1 MDGGFVVRPVLRIF
15 EALERWAIIEG
26 MNKKNGIPDADL
38 ILFDLDNTIY
48 PKDLGLWRLIDGR
61 IRAYVSRELN
71 LSPEEAAVVQKR
83 YWQLYGTTI
92 IGLMNEHDV
101 DPEPYLAYVHDV
113 DVGKHLSPNA
123 ELQQV
128 LSALPQRKA
137 IFTNATA
144 AHARNVLSAMGILDH
159 FDPLVGMHETH
170 YISKPDPRAF
180 SYCLALLDVPA
191 HRCLFIEDSPVNLP
205 PARDMGMATVLV
217 GRPDQG
223 EADYYIDRIE
233 DIAQLFGLD

>member
-1 MDGGFVVRPVLRIF
+1 M
-15 EALERWAIIEG
+15 
-26 MNKKNGIPDADL
+26 KHKNGIPDVDL

-61 IRAYVSRELN
+61 IKAYVSRELN
-71 LSPEEAAVVQKR
+71 LPPEEAAVVQKR
-83 YWQLYGTTI
+83 YWRLYGTTI

-113 DVGKHLSPNA
+113 DVDRYLKPNA
-123 ELQQV
+123 ELKRV
-128 LSALPQRKA
+128 LAALPHRKA

-144 AHARNVLSAMGILDH
+144 AHARNVLAAMDILEH

-180 SYCLALLDVPA
+180 AYCLALLDAPA
-191 HRCLFIEDSPVNLP
+191 HRCLFIEDSPTNLA
-205 PARDMGMATVLV
+205 PARELGMTTVLV
-217 GRPDQG
+217 GRPGQG
-223 EADYYIDRIE
+223 EADYHIDRIE
-233 DIAQLFGLD
+233 DIGPLFGIE